1 MEHHLMKPLPNDY
14 EATLSR
20 AVAQAPLARQIADE
34 TAGQID
40 DVFLVGCGGSYC
52 AGSVAHYLLETSCA
66 SISTFHMTSSEFVRR
81 NPARLGSRSLVITG
95 SHSGSTRET
104 LDAVKL
110 ARSAG
115 VARVVGLTKSPES
128 ELAAV
133 VDNAFTYQSEKVVWQ
148 PKQMML
154 LQLCLALMAH
164 AGSSATDV
172 EAGFTAL
179 AALPE
184 ALPKGVAQQDDA
196 SHEIAERLQ
205 HHPVNYVLASGPN
218 YGAAY
223 GLAMCYL
230 QEMQWMHAAA
240 FNAGEFF
247 HGAFEMATLE
257 QPFLVMMGE
266 DATRPECERAIGFL
280 EQYSPHSE
288 TIDSRAL
295 GLPGV
300 EDAQRGLV
308 TPVLLMALVSR
319 LAAHFEDVRGH
330 DLDLRRYMGVVPY

>member
-1 MEHHLMKPLPNDY
+1 MERHLMKPLPTDY
-14 EATLSR
+14 EETLSR

-95 SHSGSTRET
+95 SPSGRTRET
-104 LDAVKL
+104 PPPRQ
-110 ARSAG
+110 ARPPAG
-115 VARVVGLTKSPES
+115 AARIVGLTKSPES

-172 EAGFTAL
+172 EAGSAAL
-179 AALPE
+179 PALPE
-184 ALPKGVAQQDDA
+184 ARPRGVAQRDDG

-205 HHPVNYVLASGPN
+205 HHPV
-218 YGAAY
+218 
-223 GLAMCYL
+223 
-230 QEMQWMHAAA
+230 
-240 FNAGEFF
+240 
-247 HGAFEMATLE
+247 
-257 QPFLVMMGE
+257 
-266 DATRPECERAIGFL
+266 
-280 EQYSPHSE
+280 
-288 TIDSRAL
+288 
-295 GLPGV
+295 
-300 EDAQRGLV
+300 
-308 TPVLLMALVSR
+308 
-319 LAAHFEDVRGH
+319 
-330 DLDLRRYMGVVPY
+330 

>member
-1 MEHHLMKPLPNDY
+1 MRPLPTDY
-14 EATLSR
+14 EATLAR
-20 AVAQAPLARQIADE
+20 AVDQAPLARQIADE

-40 DVFLVGCGGSYC
+40 NVFLVGCGGSYC

-66 SISTFHMTSSEFVRR
+66 AISVFHMTSSEFVRR
-81 NPARLGSRSLVITG
+81 NPARLGSRSLVVTG

-115 VARVVGLTKSPES
+115 AARVVGLTRSPES

-154 LQLCLALMAH
+154 LQLCLALMSH
-164 AGSSATDV
+164 AGSGDVAV
-172 EAGFTAL
+172 EAAFSAL
-179 AALPE
+179 AAMPQ
-184 ALPKGVAQQDDA
+184 ALPQAVAQQDDA
-196 SHEIAERLQ
+196 SHRIAERLQ

-247 HGAFEMATLE
+247 HGAFEMATEE
-257 QPFLVMMGE
+257 QPFLVIMGE
-266 DATRPECERAIGFL
+266 DATRPECERAIEFL
-280 EQYSPHSE
+280 GRWSPHSE

-295 GLPGV
+295 DLPGIAA
-300 EDAQRGLV
+300 DQRGLA

-319 LAAHFEDVRGH
+319 IAAHFEDVRGH

>member
-1 MEHHLMKPLPNDY
+1 MKPLPTDY

-20 AVAQAPLARQIADE
+20 AVDQAPLAREIADE

-66 SISTFHMTSSEFVRR
+66 ALSVFHMTSSEFVRR
-81 NPARLGSRSLVITG
+81 KPARLGSRSLVVTG
-95 SHSGSTRET
+95 SHSGSTPET

-110 ARSAG
+110 ARAAG
-115 VARVVGLTKSPES
+115 VARIVGLTRSPES

-133 VDNAFTYQSEKVVWQ
+133 VDNAFTYGSEKVVWQ

-154 LQLCLALMAH
+154 LQLCLALMSH
-164 AGSSATDV
+164 AGPGDVDV
-172 EAGFTAL
+172 EAGFAAL
-179 AALPE
+179 AALPT
-184 ALPKGVAQQDDA
+184 ALPHGVAQQDPA
-196 SHEIAERLQ
+196 SHEIAEQLQ
-205 HHPVNYVLASGPN
+205 HHPVTYVLASGPN

-230 QEMQWMHAAA
+230 QEMQWMHAAS

-247 HGAFEMATLE
+247 HGAFEMATKE

-266 DATRPECERAIGFL
+266 DATRPECERAIEFL
-280 EQYSPHSE
+280 ARYSEHSP

-295 GLPGV
+295 ELPGV
-300 EDAQRGLV
+300 AQDQRGLV

-330 DLDLRRYMGVVPY
+330 DLDLRRYMGVVSY

>member
-1 MEHHLMKPLPNDY
+1 MKPLPTDY
-14 EATLSR
+14 EETLTR
-20 AVAQAPLARQIADE
+20 AVSQAPLARRIADE

-66 SISTFHMTSSEFVRR
+66 ELSVFHMTSSEFVRR
-81 NPARLGSRSLVITG
+81 NPARLGARSLVITG

-110 ARSAG
+110 ARAAG
-115 VARVVGLTKSPES
+115 AARVVGLTKSPES

-133 VDNAFTYQSEKVVWQ
+133 VDDAFTYQSEKVVWQ

-154 LQLCLALMAH
+154 IQLCLALMTH
-164 AGSSATDV
+164 AGSGAIDV
-172 EAGFTAL
+172 EAAFEAL
-179 AALPE
+179 AALPA
-184 ALPKGVAQQDDA
+184 ALPQAVAQQDPA
-196 SHEIAERLQ
+196 SHEIAERLR

-247 HGAFEMATLE
+247 HGAFEMATE
-257 QPFLVMMGE
+257 DQPFLVMMGE
-266 DATRPECERAIGFL
+266 DATRPECERAIEFL
-280 EQYSPHSE
+280 ARYSPASE
-288 TIDSRAL
+288 TIDSRDL
-295 GLPGV
+295 ELPGV
-300 EDAQRGLV
+300 AAGQRALV
-308 TPVLLMALVSR
+308 APVLLMALVSR
-319 LAAHFEDVRGH
+319 IAAHFEDVRGH